1 MSNKKH
7 LINRNRPT
15 GIKLD
20 ENYLKAYYKNL
31 FRPIRIGLLG
41 DRGVGKTAICY
52 PLAGLEYYVYLKT
65 FGSDKYE
72 KKVTLNDGKEIKLV
86 IFDTPGR
93 ERLRSAALKCIRNV
107 EGVIFVFDITNR
119 NSFDYLKI
127 WLKDMK
133 DNFPKEP
140 TIILFANKIDED
152 KEKWKVS
159 IEEIETVAKEY
170 NWDYFK
176 ISAKNGIGIDE
187 GFNCIAKKI
196 YNKRIKDN

>member
-15 GIKLD
+15 GLKLD
-20 ENYLKAYYKNL
+20 KNYPKNL

-52 PLAGLEYYVYLKT
+52 SLVGLEYPVYLET
-65 FGSDKYE
+65 FGSDKYD
-72 KKVTLNDGKEIKLV
+72 KNVRLNDSIEIKLV
-86 IFDTPGR
+86 IWDTPGR
-93 ERLRSAALKCIRNV
+93 ERLRSAALKSIRNV

-119 NSFDYLKI
+119 NSFDNLKI

-140 TIILFANKIDED
+140 TIILFANKIEED

-159 IEEIETVAKEY
+159 IEEIETVVKEY

-187 GFNCIAKKI
+187 GFNCIANKI
-196 YNKRIKDN
+196 YNKRINN